1 MKRYITAFLLL
12 LSGINFAAAESEEFI
27 NIHEFT
33 DRDGASLGRLQV
45 RYITKEIFDSIRIV
59 KRIGQREELLYRID
73 ESRFYSRDALEQEVY
88 DPGFYGY
95 KITSM
100 APDQVVL
107 TYMRNRGK
115 YASDNITI
123 KWDADSNAF
132 HKRWQH

>member
-1 MKRYITAFLLL
+1 
-12 LSGINFAAAESEEFI
+12 
-27 NIHEFT
+27 
-33 DRDGASLGRLQV
+33 
-45 RYITKEIFDSIRIV
+45 
-59 KRIGQREELLYRID
+59 
-73 ESRFYSRDALEQEVY
+73 
-88 DPGFYGY
+88 
-95 KITSM
+95 M